1 LTVLALVAW
10 RLVAAALTPLTFDEA
25 YYRMWSKHLASGY
38 YDHPPMVALV
48 NRLGTMISGDTE
60 QPGSRIFRHRALF
73 TINFHY
79 KCPMDRADYI
89 VNVVALSRAPHNA
102 LANCNILQSL

>member
-48 NRLGTMISGDTE
+48 IRLGTMISGDTE

-79 KCPMDRADYI
+79 K
-89 VNVVALSRAPHNA
+89 SRWIART
-102 LANCNILQSL
+102 ISSTSLLFPERHTML